1 VESIDD
7 LMRSY
12 YFLREQN
19 VRIRFGPGGIPP
31 PARCFCTSKDPT
43 E

>member
-1 VESIDD
+1 MM

-19 VRIRFGPGGIPP
+19 ARIRFGPGRHP
-31 PARCFCTSKDPT
+31 TS
-43 E
+43 EAMFLYF